1 MENKTSFFF
10 IQIFRHNGPNSPCAE
25 KFSLSS
31 VDPIFSTV
39 VQTPTVLHNS
49 HFQQLSKKIPART
62 LSFAIC
68 TLFEIHAYKQR

>member
-10 IQIFRHNGPNSPCAE
+10 IQIFRHNGAE
-25 KFSLSS
+25 KFSFSS